1 MENKMNKPTVV
12 VCDHIHE
19 SGLEILKNSTEI
31 NYVYAADIDKTALLD
46 VITDADVC
54 ITRSSTDVDEKFLTA
69 AKNLKAVIR
78 AGVGY
83 DNVDMD
89 GCSKRGVIAMNVPTA
104 NTIAATEL
112 TMTHMLSCTRKM
124 PYAHAQLKDQRIWK
138 REDWYGQELYGKKL
152 GIIGFGNIG
161 HRVGIR
167 AKGFEMD
174 VITYDPYIQAS
185 KATDLGVEYTENF
198 DDILSCDIIT
208 IHTPKNSETLN
219 MIGEEE
225 IAKMKDGVILINCAR
240 GGLYNEEALY
250 NNLKSKKIAM
260 AGIDVF
266 SKEPATDHPLLDLDN
281 VTVTAHLGANTVESQ
296 YKIATQAANNAIK
309 SALGIG
315 YPHALNLP
323 IDETKIPSFV
333 KPYLEL
339 TQKMG
344 YLIAQMDKSAIE
356 SIKVEAE
363 GEIAEYL
370 ESLSTFATVGALTH
384 SISNEKINYVNAA
397 FVAEERG
404 IKLEINEH
412 SNTSAFKNQVSVKIT
427 TKHGVNTTSGTIFE
441 EDVQRIIK
449 INDFVVDIEPS
460 GKMILFTNS
469 DVPGVIGNVGTTLA
483 NEGINI
489 ADFRLGRSK
498 DGALAVILVDENV
511 TSKTLEKLANLEAAK
526 SVAYAQ
532 I

>member
-1 MENKMNKPTVV
+1 MKKPTVV

-19 SGLEILKNSTEI
+19 SGLDILKNTSDI

-46 VITDADVC
+46 VIKDADVC
-54 ITRSSTDVDEKFLTA
+54 ITRSSTDVDEKFLNA
-69 AKNLKAVIR
+69 AVNLKAVVR
-78 AGVGY
+78 AGVGV

-112 TMTHMLSCTRKM
+112 TMTHMLSCMRKM

-152 GIIGFGNIG
+152 GVIGFGNIG
-161 HRVGIR
+161 HRVALR
-167 AKGFEMD
+167 AKSFEME
-174 VITYDPYIQAS
+174 VVTYDPYIPSS
-185 KATDLGVEYTENF
+185 KATDLGVQYTTNF

-219 MIGEEE
+219 MIGEEQ

-250 NNLKSKKIAM
+250 NNLKTKKIAM

-266 SKEPATDHPLLDLDN
+266 AKEPATDHPLLDLDN

-309 SALGIG
+309 SARGIG

-339 TQKMG
+339 TQKMSF
-344 YLIAQMDKSAIE
+344 LIAQMDKSAIE
-356 SIKVEAE
+356 SIKIEAE

-370 ESLSTFATVGALTH
+370 ESLETFAIVGALTH
-384 SISNEKINYVNAA
+384 SLTNEKINYVNAT
-397 FVAEERG
+397 FVANERG
-404 IKLEINEH
+404 LKVDSSVH
-412 SNTSAFKNQVSVKIT
+412 SNNSAFKNQVSIKIT
-427 TKHGVNTTSGTIFE
+427 TKNGVNSVSGTIFD

-449 INDFVVDIEPS
+449 INGNLMDVEPT
-460 GKMILFTNS
+460 GKMILLSNS
-469 DVPGVIGNVGTTLA
+469 DVPGVIGQVGQILGS
-483 NEGINI
+483 EGINI

-498 DGALAVILVDENV
+498 DGALAVILVDEDV
-511 TSKTLEKLANLEAAK
+511 SSDILQKLENLEAAR
-526 SVAYAQ
+526 SVSYAQ